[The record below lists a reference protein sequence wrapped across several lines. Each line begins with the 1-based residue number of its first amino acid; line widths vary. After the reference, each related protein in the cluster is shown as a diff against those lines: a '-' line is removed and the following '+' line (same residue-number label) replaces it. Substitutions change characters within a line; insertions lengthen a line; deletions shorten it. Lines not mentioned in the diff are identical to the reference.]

1 MTRRWAT
8 GLMMALFVGGL
19 VLLEGSQVSAQMG
32 TGMMGGQ
39 GMMGQ
44 GQTPVMPMQ
53 QMAEVVKQMADRLG
67 SGKRLD
73 TKRAEQLRRLA
84 DQLGAATGRMAGAT
98 GGGMMGGGMMGGGMM
113 GGGMMGQGSEQMGE
127 LSRILGQISDLL
139 HGQ

>member
-32 TGMMGGQ
+32 PRMMGGQ

-44 GQTPVMPMQ
+44 GQTSVMPMQ
-53 QMAEVVKQMADRLG
+53 QMAEVVKQMADRLA
-67 SGKRLD
+67 SGKKLD
-73 TKRAEQLRRLA
+73 TKSAEQLRRLA
-84 DQLGAATGRMAGAT
+84 DQLVAATGRMAGAT
-98 GGGMMGGGMMGGGMM
+98 GGGMMGGGMM